1 MNQWPLSLATLFTS
15 WSWPDIE
22 YQRFA
27 EYQIIVPQSAQ
38 YFVPDIT
45 VWPLT
50 NQQPSRL
57 LMGSQEVGFYVLSEK
72 KEYKVLSL
80 LSTSILSKSSCQKSK
95 THLVCATHCNSNL
108 LKIRFRS
115 KVHVHNI
122 LCRTCTLL
130 SMKSKQ
136 LKKMF
141 VSAIQQVQVQHS
153 GFFFITYVTKNSI
166 QHKRTESKN
175 IVNCDQ

>member
-38 YFVPDIT
+38 YFVQDIT

-50 NQQPSRL
+50 NHQQPSRL
-57 LMGSQEVGFYVLSEK
+57 LMGSQEVDFYVLSEK
-72 KEYKVLSL
+72 KEYKVWSL

-95 THLVCATHCNSNL
+95 THLVWATHCNSNL
-108 LKIRFRS
+108 WKIRFRS

-122 LCRTCTLL
+122 FMPD
-130 SMKSKQ
+130 SHYSFNEKQ
-136 LKKMF
+136 TLKKMF
-141 VSAIQQVQVQHS
+141 VSAI
-153 GFFFITYVTKNSI
+153 
-166 QHKRTESKN
+166 
-175 IVNCDQ
+175 